1 MLFRV
6 DYTSFAR
13 DRNGDWD
20 RQEGWFLTEGKDE
33 SNVLNFYAKNGRF
46 QDFRVAPAS
55 DNDKALYGVI
65 PTD

>member
-33 SNVLNFYAKNGRF
+33 SNVLNFYAKNGRS
-46 QDFRVAPAS
+46 QGHAR
-55 DNDKALYGVI
+55 K
-65 PTD
+65 